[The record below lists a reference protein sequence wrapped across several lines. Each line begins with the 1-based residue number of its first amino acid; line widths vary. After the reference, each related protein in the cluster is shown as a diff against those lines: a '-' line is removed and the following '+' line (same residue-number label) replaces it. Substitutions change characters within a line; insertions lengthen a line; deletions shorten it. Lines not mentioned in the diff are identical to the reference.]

1 MKYGNFLEAHDLIN
15 GWVTDKI
22 RFDMDDD
29 FYNYVD
35 VEEVNKFT
43 TTEKYLD
50 KIRKEIMA
58 DEEENGWS

>member
-1 MKYGNFLEAHDLIN
+1 M
-15 GWVTDKI
+15 TDKI